1 MGKAFFIDL
10 TLCIGCRGCQ
20 IACKQWKKLPAEKTR
35 NTGSHTNP
43 PDLSY
48 VTYKTVHFIEQGSA
62 AKGDLHWM
70 FFPEQ
75 CRHCFNPSCKMAADG
90 EKEGAILQNP
100 ETGAVTYT
108 ELTRQV
114 DGVAVRES
122 CPYDIP
128 RQDPE
133 TKQLAKCDMCPDR
146 IAEGLLPACVL
157 TCPSGCMSFGEESA
171 MREKA
176 LKHLAEAK
184 KRWPGAVLGDLD
196 YVRTIYLYQ
205 ENPLNYH
212 KHAIMAEADIQP
224 PLDRRSFLAGRF
236 SPTRNG

>member
-1 MGKAFFIDL
+1 MGMAFFIDL

-48 VTYKTVHFIEQGSA
+48 VTYKTVHYIERGSG
-62 AKGDLHWM
+62 GDLHWM

-75 CRHCFNPSCKMAADG
+75 CRHCLNPTCKMSADA
-90 EKEGAILQNP
+90 EKEGAILQDP
-100 ETGAVTYT
+100 KTGAVTYT

-114 DGVAVRES
+114 DGGSVRES
-122 CPYDIP
+122 CPFDIP
-128 RQDPE
+128 RQDPA
-133 TKQLAKCDMCPDR
+133 TKQLSKCDMCPDR

-157 TCPSGCMSFGEESA
+157 TCPSGCMSFGDEND
-171 MREKA
+171 MRDRAVKR
-176 LKHLAEAK
+176 LAEAK
-184 KRWPGAVLGDLD
+184 KRWPGAVLGNID

-205 ENPLNYH
+205 EDPLVYH
-212 KHAIMAEADIQP
+212 KHAIMTDAGEP
-224 PLDRRSFLAGRF
+224 PRPDRRNFLAGRF
-236 SPTRNG
+236 FAARNG

>member
-20 IACKQWKKLPAEKTR
+20 IACKQWKKLPGSKTR
-35 NTGSHTNP
+35 NTGSHENP
-43 PDLSY
+43 PDHSY
-48 VTYKTVHFIEQGSA
+48 TTYKTVHFIEKG
-62 AKGDLHWM
+62 AKEDLRWL

-75 CRHCFNPSCKMAADG
+75 CRHCLDPACKMAADA
-90 EKEGAILQNP
+90 EKEGAILQDP
-100 ETGAVTYT
+100 ATGAVTYT

-114 DGVAVRES
+114 DGATVRSS

-128 RQDPE
+128 RMDE
-133 TKQLAKCDMCPDR
+133 ATKQLAKCDMCPDR

-157 TCPSGCMSFGEESA
+157 TCPSGCMSFGDEAA

-176 LKHLAEAK
+176 QKHLAVAK
-184 KRWPGAVLGDLD
+184 KRWPKAVLGDAD

-205 ENPLNYH
+205 EDPLTYH
-212 KHAIMAEADIQP
+212 KHAIMADAGSP
-224 PLDRRSFLAGRF
+224 GPLHRRGFLAGRF
-236 SPTRNG
+236 SGSKRG

>member
-10 TLCIGCRGCQ
+10 TLCTACRGCQ
-20 IACKQWKKLPAEKTR
+20 VACKQWKKLPAEKTR

-48 VTYKTVHFIEQGSA
+48 NTYKTVHFVEKG
-62 AKGDLHWM
+62 AKNDLRWL

-75 CRHCFNPSCKMAADG
+75 CRHCLNPGCKASADAD
-90 EKEGAILQNP
+90 KEGAIIQDPN
-100 ETGAVTYT
+100 TGAVIYT

-114 DGVAVRES
+114 DGASARES

-128 RQDPE
+128 RIDPA
-133 TKQLAKCDMCPDR
+133 TKQMAKCDMCPDR

-157 TCPSGCMSFGEESA
+157 TCNTGCMSFGDEDE

-176 LKHLAEAK
+176 KKHLEEAK
-184 KRWPGAVLGDLD
+184 KRWPNAVLGDID

-205 ENPLNYH
+205 EDPLVYH
-212 KHAIMAEADIQP
+212 KHAVMADAGSP
-224 PLDRRSFLAGRF
+224 APLPRRSLLAGLLKGRK
-236 SPTRNG
+236 G